1 MVTTPR
7 SENLPLQGIQFPR
20 GWSSGVENGLN
31 NLGWETWVYELGPLR
46 DQAHSFHSSGWGWN
60 IEPPAWDRRS
70 LLTGS
75 SRGGPSRRENRFGN
89 HTLPGHR
96 GAIRSS
102 GTRSRRTLSSTPGSR
117 AIGGKCVKMKPR
129 PHLCHRIQSERSWMR
144 EGEPEWAVRRLS
156 RCKQIH
162 LCLADSF
169 HISSTTSGWSLQSP
183 GLSPCL
189 DRMSAPMLWAPGCK
203 LLAET
208 TTSFRTTGGFGTPV
222 CKVDVTSNLPGDLC
236 RRSPMCCLSGQ
247 AHGGPWDLS
256 GNSWEQEIQPT
267 SPGGWCAMRD
277 DGPSTDLDSSVPPR
291 SLPSPWGRHLSL
303 ASCDDMKLPT
313 WDPGT
318 GTKVSFTLPSHEG
331 IAAWPWSC
339 KRGCPSGKTLW
350 SWVTTAGVSC
360 ATVQRYHLGCCCH
373 KT

>member
-1 MVTTPR
+1 MIIHKIQCSQFGR
-7 SENLPLQGIQFPR
+7 STALIQ
-20 GWSSGVENGLN
+20 
-31 NLGWETWVYELGPLR
+31 
-46 DQAHSFHSSGWGWN
+46 QM
-60 IEPPAWDRRS
+60 
-70 LLTGS
+70 
-75 SRGGPSRRENRFGN
+75 
-89 HTLPGHR
+89 
-96 GAIRSS
+96 AIRSS
-102 GTRSRRTLSSTPGSR
+102 GTRSQRTLFSTMEMRTDEASATSVSSHPVREELDAWGRTRVGSETYFETQTDPLVPGRTPS
-117 AIGGKCVKMKPR
+117 I
-129 PHLCHRIQSERSWMR
+129 
-144 EGEPEWAVRRLS
+144 
-156 RCKQIH
+156 
-162 LCLADSF
+162 
-169 HISSTTSGWSLQSP
+169 
-183 GLSPCL
+183 
-189 DRMSAPMLWAPGCK
+189 SAPPPRGGASIPRASAPVSTGCLLLYCGPPGCK

-208 TTSFRTTGGFGTPV
+208 TTSFGTTGGFGTPV
-222 CKVDVTSNLPGDLC
+222 CKVDVTPNLPGDLC
-236 RRSPMCCLSGQ
+236 RRPPMCCLSGQ
-247 AHGGPWDLS
+247 AHGGPWDLL

-318 GTKVSFTLPSHEG
+318 GTKLSSTLPSHEG